1 MVRSVISGSVRSALG
16 RFVALGVIAIAG
28 ASGGW
33 AENLTFVLRIADGRV
48 PADMQLIRVTQGDVV
63 TLRIS
68 ADRRTILHLH
78 GYDIERTVEAGAVT
92 ELTFTARAAGR
103 FPIEP
108 HIAQGSGGH
117 THGEALVTIEV
128 YPR

>member
-1 MVRSVISGSVRSALG
+1 MARSIDACSLRSALL
-16 RFVALGVIAIAG
+16 RLAVLGLGAIAG
-28 ASGGW
+28 ASNVW
-33 AENLTFVLRIADGRV
+33 AENLTFVLRLVDGRV
-48 PADMQLIRVTQGDVV
+48 PADMRLIRVTQGDVI
-63 TLRIS
+63 TLQIS
-68 ADRRTILHLH
+68 ADRRTVLHLH
-78 GYDIERTVEAGAVT
+78 GYDIEKTVEAGAVT
-92 ELTFTARAAGR
+92 ELTFTARATGR

>member
-1 MVRSVISGSVRSALG
+1 MARSIIVGWLRPTLGRLAALG
-16 RFVALGVIAIAG
+16 MIATAG
-28 ASGGW
+28 ACGAQ
-33 AENLTFVLRIADGRV
+33 AENLTFVLRIVDGRV
-48 PADMQLIRVTQGDVV
+48 PADMRLIRVSQGDVV

-68 ADRRTILHLH
+68 ADRRTVLHLH
-78 GYDIERTVEAGAVT
+78 GYDIEKTVDAGAVS
-92 ELTFTARAAGR
+92 ELSFTARATGR

>member
-1 MVRSVISGSVRSALG
+1 MTRGSARSALG
-16 RFVALGVIAIAG
+16 RFAVLTAIAIAG
-28 ASGGW
+28 ASGVW
-33 AENLTFVLRIADGRV
+33 AENLTFVLRITAGRV
-48 PADMQLIRVTQGDVV
+48 PADMRLIRVTQGDFV

-78 GYDIERTVEAGAVT
+78 GYDIEKTVEAGAVSD
-92 ELTFTARAAGR
+92 LTFTARATGR

-108 HIAQGSGGH
+108 HIAQESGGH